1 MQLPIQK
8 KLYDSG
14 IEMDGVVSAS
24 ASLVSQGTHRFYS
37 LTLDTEHLTATCAAT
52 ARKENP
58 IAGFQRLLD
67 SKRAKEIA
75 DYVDAGGV
83 IPSSIILSSQESAEF
98 KYDSKK
104 KLISFKKTP
113 GAFLIIDGQ
122 HRLFGFSMATVRLRV
137 PVIIF
142 TDLTLR
148 EEAKLFIDINTLQRP
163 VPPELLMDIRNMAI
177 EENETQSFIRD
188 LFDKFNT
195 EEKSILKGLLTSS
208 EKSKGKISR
217 PSFSRGVKPII
228 PQILENELDTV
239 FETMNSYFIA
249 IKDVINFDRPFEYYI
264 AIPNI
269 FAAFVVLFPQV
280 TEKVTDRYGK
290 NRVPA
295 NYSEV
300 IKSWGSLKPANI
312 LKAKSSYKNLSDTL
326 IGAINKKAL
335 AL

>member
-1 MQLPIQK
+1 MKLSK
-8 KLYDSG
+8 KLFESG
-14 IEMDGVVSAS
+14 VEMDGIVSAS
-24 ASLVSQGTHRFYS
+24 ASLVSQGDHRFYS
-37 LTLDTEHLTATCAAT
+37 LTLHTEHLTDTCAAST
-52 ARKENP
+52 RKENQKE
-58 IAGFQRLLD
+58 GFQRLLD
-67 SKRAKEIA
+67 AKRAKEIA

-83 IPSSIILSSQESAEF
+83 IPSSIILSAQGSAEF

-122 HRLFGFSMATVRLRV
+122 HRLFGFSMATVHLRV

-163 VPPELLMDIRNMAI
+163 VSPELLMDIRNLAI
-177 EENETQSFIRD
+177 EEDETQAFIRD
-188 LFDKFNT
+188 LFDKFNS
-195 EEKSILKGLLTSS
+195 EENSILKGLLSSS
-208 EKSKGKISR
+208 EKAKGKITR
-217 PSFSRGVKPII
+217 PSFSRGLKPII
-228 PQILENELDTV
+228 SQIIENELDAV
-239 FETMNSYFIA
+239 FETMNSYFVA
-249 IKDVINFDRPFEYYI
+249 IKNVINIDVPFEHYI

-290 NRVPA
+290 NRTPA

-300 IKSWGSLKPANI
+300 IKSWSNLKPSNI
-312 LKAKSSYKNLSDTL
+312 LKGKAGY
-326 IGAINKKAL
+326 KAL
-335 AL
+335 ADTLLASINKRVLAL